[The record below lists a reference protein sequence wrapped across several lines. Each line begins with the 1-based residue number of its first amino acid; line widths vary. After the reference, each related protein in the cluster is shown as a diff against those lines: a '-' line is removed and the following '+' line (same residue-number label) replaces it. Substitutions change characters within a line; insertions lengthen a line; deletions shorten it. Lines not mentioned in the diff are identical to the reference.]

1 MPIRSLPQLH
11 IASGDT
17 VLVRV
22 DYNVSIKNKR
32 VVEDEKIR
40 ASISTIHAL
49 QQKGAK
55 VLLVSHLGRPEGKI
69 DMNYT
74 LEPVRKVL
82 EHMLDKK
89 VVQLKSYITVA
100 SSKEV
105 TFDIPAIRT
114 QIEKM
119 KPGDVALFENIRFAA
134 GEERNDRAFA
144 KVLASFADAFVLDGF
159 AVSHR
164 DSASVSGVAEFLPTC
179 AGTLLEREIKSL
191 GRVMDAPKKPFCLI
205 LGGVKMETKIPV
217 LKKLLPKTQSVL
229 LGGGIANT
237 YFAARGYGVGKSV
250 IDSAYT
256 KEIVQYAKQKKVILP
271 VDVVVGTPDGKQ
283 YRVVSIEKK
292 PHQICKR
299 GEMILDLGPVTLL
312 QYAAYIEVA
321 KTIVWNGG
329 MGYME
334 VKPYDI
340 GTLTIA
346 RLVAQRSRGAAYG
359 VVGGGET
366 ITALNQ
372 TKMSQYVDVVSTGGG
387 AMLEF
392 LSGKQLPGV
401 KVVTKKWYHR
411 I

>member
-1 MPIRSLPQLH
+1 MAIRTLAQLH
-11 IASGDT
+11 IQPGDT

-40 ASISTIHAL
+40 ASIPTIHAL

-55 VLLVSHLGRPEGKI
+55 VLLVSHLGRPDGKI
-69 DMNYT
+69 DMNFS
-74 LEPVRKVL
+74 LEPVRKAL
-82 EHMLDKK
+82 EKIVDQK
-89 VVQLKSYITVA
+89 VTKLESYKVVA

-105 TFDIPAIRT
+105 IFDIPTIRT
-114 QIEKM
+114 QIDKM
-119 KPGDVALFENIRFAA
+119 KSGDIALFENIRFAK

-144 KVLASFADAFVLDGF
+144 KTLASFADAFVLDGF

-164 DSASVSGVAEFLPTC
+164 DSASVSGVAQFLPAY

-191 GRVMDAPKKPFCLI
+191 GQVMEKPKKPFCLI

-217 LKKLLPKTQSVL
+217 LKKLLPTAQSVL
-229 LGGGIANT
+229 LGGGIVNT

-250 IDSAYT
+250 VDTAFE
-256 KEIVQYAKQKKVILP
+256 KEILRYAKMKKVILP
-271 VDVVVGTPDGKQ
+271 KDVVVGTPDGKN
-283 YRVVSIEKK
+283 YRLVTIEKK

-299 GEMILDLGPVTLL
+299 GEMILDLGPVTLSV
-312 QYAAYIEVA
+312 YATYIHHA

-340 GTLTIA
+340 GTLTVA
-346 RLVAQRSRGAAYG
+346 RLVAQRSRGQAYG

-372 TKMSQYVDVVSTGGG
+372 TKMSQYIDVVSTGGG

-392 LSGKQLPGV
+392 LSGKTLPGV

-411 I
+411 A

>member
-1 MPIRSLPQLH
+1 MAIRSLSSLH
-11 IASGDT
+11 ISPGDV

-22 DYNVSIKNKR
+22 DYNVAIKNKK

-40 ASISTIHAL
+40 ASIPTIHAL

-69 DMNYT
+69 DVQYS

-82 EHMLDKK
+82 EKILSYKVIKVESYK
-89 VVQLKSYITVA
+89 VVS

-105 TFDIPAIRT
+105 IFDIPSIRA

-119 KPGDVALFENIRFAA
+119 KAGDVALFENIRFAK

-144 KVLASFADAFVLDGF
+144 KTLASFANAFVLDGF

-164 DSASVSGVAEFLPTC
+164 DSASVSGVAQYLPAY
-179 AGTLLEREIKSL
+179 AGVLLEREVKSL
-191 GRVMDAPKKPFCLI
+191 GQVMEKPKKPFCLV

-237 YFAARGYGVGKSV
+237 YFAARGYRVGKSV
-250 IDSAYT
+250 IDSVYT
-256 KEIVQYAKQKKVILP
+256 KEIVRYAKQKKVVLP

-312 QYAAYIEVA
+312 RYATYIQAA

-334 VKPYDI
+334 VKPYDV
-340 GTLTIA
+340 GTLTVA
-346 RLVAQRSRGAAYG
+346 RLVAQRSRGQAYG

-366 ITALNQ
+366 ITALSQ

-411 I
+411 

>member
-1 MPIRSLPQLH
+1 M
-11 IASGDT
+11 
-17 VLVRV
+17 
-22 DYNVSIKNKR
+22 
-32 VVEDEKIR
+32 
-40 ASISTIHAL
+40 
-49 QQKGAK
+49 
-55 VLLVSHLGRPEGKI
+55 
-69 DMNYT
+69 DMQYS

-82 EHMLDKK
+82 EKMLDQK
-89 VVQLKSYITVA
+89 VTKLRSYEVDEVA
-100 SSKEV
+100 L
-105 TFDIPAIRT
+105 

-119 KPGDVALFENIRFAA
+119 KAGDVALFENVRFEK
-134 GEERNDRAFA
+134 GEEYNDRAFA

-164 DSASVSGVAEFLPTC
+164 DSASVSGVAEFLPTY
-179 AGTLLEREIKSL
+179 AGLLLEREIKSL
-191 GRVMDAPKKPFCLI
+191 GKVMKNPKKPFCLI

-217 LKKLLPKTQSVL
+217 LRKLLPKTHSVL
-229 LGGGIANT
+229 LGGGIVNT
-237 YFAARGYGVGKSV
+237 YFAACGYGVGKSV

-256 KEIVQYAKQKKVILP
+256 KDILQYAKQKKVLLP

-283 YRVVSIEKK
+283 YRVVTIEKK

-299 GEMILDLGPVTLL
+299 GEMILDLGPVTLST
-312 QYAAYIEVA
+312 YATYIHRA

-346 RLVAQRSRGAAYG
+346 RLVAQRSRGVAYG

-366 ITALNQ
+366 IVALNQ
-372 TKMSQYVDVVSTGGG
+372 TNMSQYVDVVSTGGG

-401 KVVTKKWYHR
+401 KVVTKKWYSR
-411 I
+411 A